1 MPHDRDGFT
10 APAPV
15 PEQPDHA
22 ALTPPTDVCARPG
35 RPLATRPAPV
45 RTGADAMTWAF
56 ADGVHP
62 SLGGHKV
69 ISNFMAQQLKTAGW
83 I

>member
-1 MPHDRDGFT
+1 MPHS
-10 APAPV
+10 AL
-15 PEQPDHA
+15 A
-22 ALTPPTDVCARPG
+22 A
-35 RPLATRPAPV
+35 
-45 RTGADAMTWAF
+45 GADVNTRLF